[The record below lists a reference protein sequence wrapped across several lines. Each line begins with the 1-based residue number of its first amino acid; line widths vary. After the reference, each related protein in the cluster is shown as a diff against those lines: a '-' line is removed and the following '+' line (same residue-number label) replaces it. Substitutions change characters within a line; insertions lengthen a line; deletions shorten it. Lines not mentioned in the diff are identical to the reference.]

1 MGPDATDYDLL
12 ETGGP
17 FGDMKLGDGGQAK
30 IKRETV
36 VIDPA
41 DLIDFD
47 EGEESEEDEDFD
59 EFELKN
65 MESKRKA
72 ATAIME
78 LAKNNA
84 IRAYVV
90 RDGGIKAITSLV
102 GYEDEH
108 LRSIC
113 ATTLFVLSQQEET
126 HEKMIEDDD
135 EAAALL
141 LAEAVMGC
149 KEVEIDELELI
160 TPIREARK
168 KLLLGS
174 AFRPLGDDPEDEK
187 INPTESSAISK
198 LFPPYGYPYG
208 GSSSPGVSE
217 AARFL
222 EEGPQRMLH
231 ATLLGVDGY
240 DVKDAPAAV
249 PAPSVQQFG
258 GGGGG
263 AVRSE
268 RRAPASAVGDVRSR
282 RGRLPGYAAVPAER
296 AERGELRL
304 GFGLRHHLG

>member
-1 MGPDATDYDLL
+1 
-12 ETGGP
+12 
-17 FGDMKLGDGGQAK
+17 
-30 IKRETV
+30 
-36 VIDPA
+36 
-41 DLIDFD
+41 
-47 EGEESEEDEDFD
+47 
-59 EFELKN
+59 
-65 MESKRKA
+65 
-72 ATAIME
+72 
-78 LAKNNA
+78 
-84 IRAYVV
+84 
-90 RDGGIKAITSLV
+90 
-102 GYEDEH
+102 
-108 LRSIC
+108 
-113 ATTLFVLSQQEET
+113 
-126 HEKMIEDDD
+126 MIEDDD

-198 LFPPYGYPYG
+198 LLSPYGYPYG

-249 PAPSVQQFG
+249 PAPSVLSLEKQRRQNL
-258 GGGGG
+258 
-263 AVRSE
+263 ALKSSSSSSSSLSQSRSFSSSLE
-268 RRAPASAVGDVRSR
+268 PPRSIRIPSPTTTAALAKIETPRNEKSLSLRRLKTSPTK
-282 RGRLPGYAAVPAER
+282 L
-296 AERGELRL
+296 
-304 GFGLRHHLG
+304 F